1 MPEKSQQYLQNFNN
15 YLDNRVNLFTHSFHP
30 KIPIEKVRR
39 SVPNDVKLR
48 VLQNQRFND
57 YLDKISIDKDDRKK
71 KVFAALQ
78 ILSEMAFNRN
88 MLVIRTLG
96 SIVEKLMAQLYSAV
110 HINQMSI
117 KNLKES
123 MGNQQIIYLPCHRSY
138 VDFMLMSFICFI
150 NNIEIPSI
158 AAGMDFYNMKFLGEM
173 MRKTGAFYMR
183 RTFGDEFY
191 WNIFKEY
198 MHEIVTYNDFGLEF
212 FVEGTRSRTC
222 KALWPKLG
230 LLSMSLEPYFM
241 GEVHDLK
248 VVPVSISYEK
258 VLEEQLFVY
267 ELLGIPKPK
276 ESTKGFFKALTSLK
290 SKSYGHMYFDF
301 GEPISL
307 NKFFGSKVKKFNHS
321 SEPAHIQK
329 MSVDELQLTTDLAQ
343 HVLKQQQNKIVI
355 MAYNL
360 IALIYCERIHT
371 NSIESLTFVELQR
384 AVVNL
389 AAFFEELGA
398 IVSVDERDVTKNI
411 QETIALHD
419 NILEVTGS
427 NSKIQLKRANTDSN
441 RTSNGNL
448 KGHWL
453 CKEIMDIVV
462 PVFSLQLYCNP
473 TIYWLSQ
480 PAFFVLSTIGQNEV
494 SIDDL
499 KKDVLFLRQIFIYEF
514 VLYPR
519 FEDADFDK
527 ILKKLLDMGI
537 LIKSSESSVIL
548 NEKSPYINLLLSAI
562 SPFFSSFFNTS
573 EIILA
578 KFVGMKFVDKD
589 IFIAVQSTLEREL
602 LKGNSTIHP
611 YSLCLESMTTTILS
625 LCNSQCLFKEKQN
638 CVNQYSIDEANM
650 SALVHRLRCF
660 NSRWNFNYKYFGNI
674 IVSKI

>member
-1 MPEKSQQYLQNFNN
+1 M
-15 YLDNRVNLFTHSFHP
+15 T
-30 KIPIEKVRR
+30 
-39 SVPNDVKLR
+39 
-48 VLQNQRFND
+48 
-57 YLDKISIDKDDRKK
+57 
-71 KVFAALQ
+71 
-78 ILSEMAFNRN
+78 
-88 MLVIRTLG
+88 VIRTLG
-96 SIVEKLMAQLYSAV
+96 TVIEKLMGQLYSAV
-110 HINQMSI
+110 YINAKSV
-117 KNLKES
+117 NLLKES
-123 MGNQQIIYLPCHRSY
+123 MGNHQTIYLPCHRSY

-158 AAGMDFYNMKFLGEM
+158 AAGMDFYNMNVLGEL

-198 MHEIVTYNDFGLEF
+198 MHEIITYNDFGLEF

-276 ESTKGFFKALTSLK
+276 ESTKGFFKAITSLK

-301 GEPISL
+301 GEPILL
-307 NKFFGSKVKKFNHS
+307 NDFFGSNVKKFNHS

-329 MSVDELQLTTDLAQ
+329 MSGDEVQLTTDLAQ

-355 MAYNL
+355 MTYNL
-360 IALIYCERIHT
+360 IALIYSERIHT
-371 NSIESLTFVELQR
+371 NTVESLTFLELEK
-384 AVVNL
+384 AVINL

-398 IVSVDERDVTKNI
+398 IVSSDEKDLAQNI
-411 QETIALHD
+411 RETIALHD
-419 NILEVTGS
+419 NILEITGNKS
-427 NSKIQLKRANTDSN
+427 QIQLKRANTDSN
-441 RTSNGNL
+441 RSSNGNL

-453 CKEIMDIVV
+453 CKEVMDIVV

-480 PAFFVLSTIGQNEV
+480 PALFVLSTIGQNEV
-494 SIDDL
+494 SLGDL
-499 KKDVLFLRQIFIYEF
+499 KKDVLWLRQVFIYEF

-519 FEDADFDK
+519 FEDEEFDK
-527 ILKKLLDMGI
+527 VLKKLLDMGI
-537 LIKSSESSVIL
+537 LIQSSASSVIL
-548 NEKSPYINLLLSAI
+548 NEKSPYINILLSAI
-562 SPFFSSFFNTS
+562 SPFFSCFFNTS
-573 EIILA
+573 KIILS

-589 IFIAVQSTLEREL
+589 IFIAVQSTLEQEL

-625 LCNSQCLFKEKQN
+625 LCNSQCLFKEKQ
-638 CVNQYSIDEANM
+638 
-650 SALVHRLRCF
+650 
-660 NSRWNFNYKYFGNI
+660 
-674 IVSKI
+674 